1 MDFNLLESLK
11 SVISTLSLARSTV
24 TLVRLGSVTT
34 LALIV
39 RRSVGALPII
49 VFALAVRLP

>member
-11 SVISTLSLARSTV
+11 SVINTLSLARSTV
-24 TLVRLGSVTT
+24 TLVRFGSVTS

-39 RRSVGALPII
+39 RRSVDALPII